1 MTRSPKAGAG
11 RHGGASAR
19 RLVVMAA
26 AGLAGLAVAALASIA
41 VAKSFT
47 VNVTNHVSV
56 GAKTESVA
64 SNSKGLTLYT
74 LSGESAKPKHLFC
87 TSALCLST
95 WPMLTVKSAKAKLSK
110 ATGIK
115 GRLGTLKRGSKF
127 QVTLNGHPLYAFS
140 GDSKGQAGGEGLTI
154 GSHIWHAV
162 KADSSS
168 KTTSTG
174 TTTSTTTTTT
184 TSTSSTCSLYPPYC

>member
-11 RHGGASAR
+11 RDGGASAR
-19 RLVVMAA
+19 RLVVMVA

-87 TSALCLST
+87 TSTLCLNT
-95 WPMLTVKSAKAKLSK
+95 WPMLTVKSAKATLSK
-110 ATGIK
+110 AGGVK
-115 GRLGTLKRGSKF
+115 GKLGTLKRGSKF

-140 GDSKGQAGGEGLTI
+140 GDSKRQANGEGLNI

-162 KADSSS
+162 KAASS
-168 KTTSTG
+168 KTTTTG
-174 TTTSTTTTTT
+174 TTTSTT
-184 TSTSSTCSLYPPYC
+184 SSSTPSTCFYPPC